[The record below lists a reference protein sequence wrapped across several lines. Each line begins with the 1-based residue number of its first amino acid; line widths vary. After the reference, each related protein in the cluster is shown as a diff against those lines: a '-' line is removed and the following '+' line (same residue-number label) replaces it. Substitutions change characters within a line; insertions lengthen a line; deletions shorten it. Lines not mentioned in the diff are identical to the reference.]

1 MMYFYEQ
8 RVTCSANG
16 AAAPAAAANQ
26 QDECDVCP
34 AIVGGEK
41 RLLAAT

>member
-8 RVTCSANG
+8 EVTCSGNG
-16 AAAPAAAANQ
+16 AAAAAAKNQ